1 MAHSNLLAALL
12 VPKGSSPKSDA
23 ATDDDGEE
31 APPSSKGG
39 ATAEKEYADELA
51 GILGVKDRDRDAF
64 ASALHGYVEA
74 CMAHAE
80 EEEMAPGEPEDMS
93 ESDEGTG
100 TRED

>member
-23 ATDDDGEE
+23 ATDDNGEE

-51 GILGVKDRDRDAF
+51 GILGVKERDKDAF
-64 ASALHGYVEA
+64 AAALHGYVTA
-74 CMAHAE
+74 CMGHE
-80 EEEMAPGEPEDMS
+80 EETVPGEPEDMS

-100 TRED
+100 HREE